1 MGELDEL
8 ESDSD
13 EEDAKKG
20 EASVAPNRP
29 SPSGGTQRP
38 KLGIALFSELQDK
51 GKNLKTRAES
61 DESESDS
68 DEEDARKG
76 EASVAPNRPS
86 PSGGTQKPFAGIGF
100 ASALMS
106 NRKNLRN
113 AESDESG
120 SDSDEEDAKKGE
132 ASVAP
137 NHPSPSGG
145 TQRKFTCIASALQGT
160 RKVLKNM
167 KTENF
172 ESVVE
177 DKLKKS
183 LKVPPDHA
191 C

>member
-68 DEEDARKG
+68 DEEDA
-76 EASVAPNRPS
+76 
-86 PSGGTQKPFAGIGF
+86 
-100 ASALMS
+100 
-106 NRKNLRN
+106 
-113 AESDESG
+113 
-120 SDSDEEDAKKGE
+120 KKGE

-137 NHPSPSGG
+137 NCPSPSEG
-145 TQRKFTCIASALQGT
+145 TQRPKLGIAFFSELQDKG
-160 RKVLKNM
+160 KN
-167 KTENF
+167 
-172 ESVVE
+172 
-177 DKLKKS
+177 LKKRAELDE
-183 LKVPPDHA
+183 LKSDSDEG
-191 C
+191 CKKR